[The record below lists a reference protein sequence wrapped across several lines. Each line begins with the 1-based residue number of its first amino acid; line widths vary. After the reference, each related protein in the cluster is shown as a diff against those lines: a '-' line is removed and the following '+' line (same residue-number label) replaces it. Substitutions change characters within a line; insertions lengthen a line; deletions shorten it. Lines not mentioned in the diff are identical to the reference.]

1 MRARAKFKVGR
12 GPGEHGLGTKAAGPG
27 THEGECKEGR
37 RSPGDRAKDES
48 PVSRRA
54 TTHTLTQRPTVSIL
68 CPSRGRPGAFADFQ
82 RTLTDNIEDV
92 ELLVAL
98 DADDPTV
105 PDYRFE
111 RFARA
116 FTAER
121 DWITRRVNHLAVQT
135 TGDFLM
141 WGNDDMRF
149 TGPEWV
155 EVLRAFDPDKPA
167 VIGFPSGV
175 HREKHFPFPILTRA
189 AYRLQGFYVPECL
202 RGVYAD
208 TWLYDVGRRA
218 GCLYYCPSYRIEH
231 LHWSTQD
238 RKIDAVDRDK
248 SMRGTGADVTIFNR
262 TENERQ
268 AIADLFRANN

>member
-1 MRARAKFKVGR
+1 MIKTEGR

-27 THEGECKEGR
+27 DHHRGDEDER

-54 TTHTLTQRPTVSIL
+54 TTHTLTQRPIVSIL
-68 CPSRGRPGAFADFQ
+68 CPSRGRPGAFAEFQ
-82 RTLTDNIEDV
+82 ATLTDNIEDV

-98 DADDPTV
+98 DADDATAWR
-105 PDYRFE
+105 YRFE
-111 RFARA
+111 RFARP
-116 FTAER
+116 FTVER
-121 DWITRRVNHLAVQT
+121 DWITRRVNQLANQA

-155 EVLRAFDPDKPA
+155 EVLRAIDPTKPG

-175 HREKHFPFPILTRA
+175 HTTQHFPFPILTRR
-189 AYRLQGFYVPECL
+189 AYELQGFYVPECL

-231 LHWSTQD
+231 LHWSTND
-238 RKIDAVDRDK
+238 REIDAIDRDK
-248 SMRGTGADVTIFNR
+248 SMRGTGADVATYNR
-262 TENERQ
+262 MENERQ
-268 AIADLFRANN
+268 TIAALFRANR